1 MPCKEKSSKMSVQL
15 DKSKGG
21 IFIGEVEFNM
31 ADFEYGQY
39 KYRILNLKKNDD
51 NQVLDFNPSETY
63 IEIGLKGTK

>member
-1 MPCKEKSSKMSVQL
+1 
-15 DKSKGG
+15 
-21 IFIGEVEFNM
+21 M